1 MKDKT
6 LSEEEVERVIE
17 RCQAIL
23 RITMWVIPLALLL
36 IIISTTISTGD
47 FVRVFAKGLYYLAL
61 LSIVVSLL
69 TWAYRSKTEKRLR
82 MPRVV

>member
-6 LSEEEVERVIE
+6 LPEDEVEGVIE

-61 LSIVVSLL
+61 LSIVVSLS